1 MRDEML
7 DVVNED
13 DRVQFRATRERVHRE
28 YHIHRSVMFFVFD
41 DEGRV
46 FVNRRSAA
54 KEWYPSSWSIAFG
67 GHVLAGESYD
77 QAAAREVREEVG
89 LSVRPTLITSF
100 KKRTADERE
109 NVKVYAVVAD
119 REPVLFPDEIEMGQF
134 CTLAE
139 VNEMLG
145 RFDFLPETDT
155 LLKILVE
162 YTARREQG
170 SGVTREA

>member
-1 MRDEML
+1 MATEYL
-7 DVVNED
+7 DVVNDD
-13 DRVQFRATRERVHRE
+13 DRPQFRATRERVHRE

-46 FVNRRSAA
+46 FVNQRSAT
-54 KEWYPSSWSIAFG
+54 KEIYPGYWSIAFG

-77 QAAAREVREEVG
+77 GAAEREVREETG
-89 LSVRPTLITSF
+89 LAVRPSLITSL

-109 NVKVYAVVAD
+109 NVKVYGVTAD
-119 REPVLFPDEIEMGQF
+119 RELSLFADEIEQGQF
-134 CTLAE
+134 ATLAE
-139 VNEMLG
+139 INEMLG

-162 YTARREQG
+162 HTARG
-170 SGVTREA
+170 SR